1 MLKVNLRE
9 TFNKSK
15 VKRANKKEQKKL
27 KKEEKQNEKFKKQK
41 EKEEKKNLI
50 AEDKKVFKE
59 TKDNLPIVSLSEYG
73 YFKTKTGYLDILQI
87 ESIDIKSMNDVEYH
101 TYILSFTNLLQ
112 SYTEDMKIISMN
124 YPADTSR
131 QQNYL
136 SKKIAQC
143 NNANQMKFLEH
154 RMRQLKTIE
163 EKRTNREFFLMIFAK
178 DDKEMINNKELAL
191 SSNRELQ
198 VFEVDIE
205 KKIKIL
211 KKLNNMNTKVD

>member
-1 MLKVNLRE
+1 MDLRE
-9 TFNKSK
+9 TLNKNK
-15 VKRANKKEQKKL
+15 VKRANKKEQQEL
-27 KKEEKQNEKFKKQK
+27 KREEKLKKQK
-41 EKEEKKNLI
+41 EKEENRNLI

-59 TKDNLPIVSLSEYG
+59 TKDNLSIISLSEYG
-73 YFKTKTGYLDILQI
+73 YFKTKTGYLDVLQI
-87 ESIDIKSMNDVEYH
+87 ESIDIKSMNEVEYH

-112 SYTEDMKIISMN
+112 SYIEDMKIIAMN
-124 YPADTSR
+124 YPADTTR
-131 QQNYL
+131 QQKYL

-154 RMRQLKTIE
+154 RMKQLKTIE

-178 DDKEMINNKELAL
+178 DEKEMLNNKEVAL

-198 VFEVDIE
+198 VFEIDIE

-211 KKLNNMNTKVD
+211 KKLNNMNSKVD